1 MLRNTKIIIIII
13 RLVEVVKDD
22 MSTKELTKNDI
33 KQYIYIYV
41 CMYDMYVCMYI
52 YIQKLKHNI
61 YCCYPSYKIH

>member
-1 MLRNTKIIIIII
+1 M
-13 RLVEVVKDD
+13 EVVKDD